1 MTERLCDIDLEL
13 AQAVAEKAGAPTP
26 TRQGKPNAGKK
37 SAGLSITAYNA
48 PKPTIASRRVA
59 ILIGDGYDPVAF
71 NGVYAAL
78 KAAKAFPFVIGPKR
92 QTVLAEGE
100 SKGVLHFSFNVS
112 MLCTTF

>member
-1 MTERLCDIDLEL
+1 M
-13 AQAVAEKAGAPTP
+13 AEKAGAPTP
-26 TRQGKPNAGKK
+26 TRQGKPSAGKK

-48 PKPTIASRRVA
+48 PKPKIASRRVA

-100 SKGVLHFSFNVS
+100 SEGVYNSVS
-112 MLCTTF
+112 TYP